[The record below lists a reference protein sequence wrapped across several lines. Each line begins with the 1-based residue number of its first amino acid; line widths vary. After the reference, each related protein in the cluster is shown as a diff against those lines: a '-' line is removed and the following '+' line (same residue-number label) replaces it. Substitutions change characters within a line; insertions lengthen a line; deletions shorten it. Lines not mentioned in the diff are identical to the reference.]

1 MVPNPSNMTDSPPQ
15 EEERMEEGVP
25 IEDAP
30 NQPAKSRLSTVSKKY
45 DIHGSGNLDGVEQ
58 AMRDMD
64 TTNKGYISNEKIY
77 DLMQDHIKVK
87 EQVFT
92 FKKIVMA

>member
-1 MVPNPSNMTDSPPQ
+1 
-15 EEERMEEGVP
+15 MEEGVP

-30 NQPAKSRLSTVSKKY
+30 TPAKSRLSTVSKKY
-45 DIHGSGNLDGVEQ
+45 DIHGSGNLDGVQQ

-92 FKKIVMA
+92 FKKIIMA

>member
-1 MVPNPSNMTDSPPQ
+1 MTDAPPQ
-15 EEERMEEGVP
+15 EEEEMEMEEGVH
-25 IEDAP
+25 IAP
-30 NQPAKSRLSTVSKKY
+30 KPARGRLSVVSKKY
-45 DIHGSGNLDGVEQ
+45 DVDGDGQLDEAEQ

-64 TTNKGYISNEKIY
+64 KSNKGFISNKAIY

-92 FKKIVMA
+92 FKRIIFG